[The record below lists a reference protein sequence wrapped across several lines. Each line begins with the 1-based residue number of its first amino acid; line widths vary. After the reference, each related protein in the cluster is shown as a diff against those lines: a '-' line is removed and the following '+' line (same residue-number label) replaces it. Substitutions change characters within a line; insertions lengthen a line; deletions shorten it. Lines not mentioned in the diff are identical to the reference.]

1 MRLGL
6 METTDDGK
14 WAATLL
20 GAGALCAAA
29 HLIDILRVG
38 LSDPDSATLT
48 VNVALL
54 LDLMVVAPLAF
65 WMAYVRPRGK
75 SLSKNVPRGSRLS
88 ERQRRYKLLN
98 RKVG

>member
-54 LDLMVVAPLAF
+54 LDLMV
-65 WMAYVRPRGK
+65 W
-75 SLSKNVPRGSRLS
+75 
-88 ERQRRYKLLN
+88 RRSHFGWLMSDRVGN
-98 RKVG
+98 R

>member
-14 WAATLL
+14 RAATLL
-20 GAGALCAAA
+20 GAGALCAAT

-38 LSDPDSATLT
+38 LSDPGSATLT
-48 VNVALL
+48 ANVALL

-75 SLSKNVPRGSRLS
+75 SLNKTFHEGPG
-88 ERQRRYKLLN
+88 
-98 RKVG
+98 